1 MENREYTA
9 KDIQILEGLEGIRL
23 RPSMYIGSTGP
34 SGLHQLVFEIVD
46 NAIDEASA
54 GVCTGVEVIVY
65 ADGSASVSDDGS
77 GIPVDMHET
86 GVSALEVTLTKMH
99 AGAKFE
105 GRDSV
110 GYKTA
115 GGLHGIGLKCVNA
128 LSEWLT
134 AEVRRD
140 GNIYQQKYERGD
152 PITKLEVKGKSKRTG
167 TTMTFMPDDEIFDT
181 TIFSYDRLAER
192 LRELAYLNKGIKIT
206 LKDEREREDGRQR
219 EPQTFQYEGGIASF
233 VQYYNQ
239 NKTVLHPNPI
249 YFEGEKDDVYI
260 EISFQYNDEY
270 SENIF
275 SYANNIRT
283 ADGGFHESGFKSA
296 LTRTFNLYAK
306 NNDLL
311 KNMKITLSGDDIR
324 EGLAAVINIKVPEP
338 QFEGQTKARLG
349 NTEAEGI
356 VQAFLNEQLSVYLE
370 ENPDVAKRIIQKSI
384 LAAQAREAARKQREV
399 IRKGGL
405 SSFLRSSKLSDCSER
420 DPALCEI
427 FLVEGDSAGGT
438 AKMGRYREFQAILP
452 LKGKGINV
460 AKWRMDRVLSN
471 EQIVSIISSLGTGIG
486 KDDFNLE
493 KLRYYK
499 VILMADADVDG
510 AHIRTLLLTFFY
522 RQMPQLIE
530 EGHLYIA
537 QPPLYRVSV
546 GRRQQYVQ
554 NEEQMNNFLLQL
566 AMEKTSLM
574 NKRRKKTYTEIQYQD
589 IISWIRR
596 VEKLVNDLARRGVN
610 TENLF
615 SQYTKGER
623 VPLYRIKTEKGEFYR
638 FEGDEMN
645 DILKGDEE
653 MQIEIEIDQNDE
665 EIARGFNHTESVF
678 EDISDMPE
686 IQELDELMGRLRQ
699 HDIFPE
705 DFRSPNREK
714 TLRLS
719 ASLQENNVTEDAA
732 EATHATPLFSLKDGE
747 NGTRGADSVW
757 ELIDEIIDVGR
768 RGLTIYRYKG
778 LAEMNWPQLKETTM
792 DPDKR
797 ILLQVQLEDVV
808 EAERMFSILMGTKV
822 EPRREFIERYGTQ
835 GKLDLYGA

>member
-9 KDIQILEGLEGIRL
+9 KDIQILEGLEGIRR

-34 SGLHQLVFEIVD
+34 SGLHQLVFELVD

-54 GVCTGVEVIVY
+54 GVCTEVQVIVY
-65 ADGSASVSDDGS
+65 ADGSVSVVDDGS
-77 GIPVDMHET
+77 GIPVDIHES
-86 GVSALEVTLTKMH
+86 GLSALEVTLTKMH

-105 GRDSV
+105 GRGAV

-140 GNIYQQKYERGD
+140 GNIYQQKYQRGT
-152 PITKLEVKGKSKRTG
+152 PVTKLEVKGKSKRTG
-167 TTMTFMPDDEIFDT
+167 TTITFMPDDETFDT
-181 TIFSYDRLAER
+181 TIFSYDRLTER

-239 NKTVLHPNPI
+239 NKNVLHPHPI
-249 YFEGEKDDVYI
+249 YFEGEKDDVYV
-260 EISFQYNDEY
+260 EIALQYNDEY

-275 SYANNIRT
+275 SYANNVRT

-296 LTRTFNLYAK
+296 LTRTINSYAK
-306 NNDLL
+306 NNDIL
-311 KNMKITLSGDDIR
+311 KNTKIKSLSGDDIR

-349 NTEAEGI
+349 NTEVEGI
-356 VQAFLNEQLSVYLE
+356 VQTFLNEQLGVYLE
-370 ENPDVAKRIIQKSI
+370 ENPDVAKKIIQKGI

-405 SSFLRSSKLSDCSER
+405 NSFLRSSKLHDCRER

-438 AKMGRYREFQAILP
+438 AKLGRYSQFQAILP

-460 AKWRMDRVLSN
+460 DKWRMDRVLSN
-471 EQIVSIISSLGTGIG
+471 EGIVSIISTLGTGIG

-499 VILMADADVDG
+499 IILMADADVDG

-546 GRRQQYVQ
+546 GRRQQYIQ

-566 AMEKTSLM
+566 AMEKTSLL
-574 NKRRKKTYTEIQYQD
+574 NKRRKKTYTELQYQD

-596 VEKLVNDLARRGVN
+596 VEKLVSDLARRGMD
-610 TENLF
+610 TEKLF
-615 SQYTKGER
+615 SQYMQGER
-623 VPLYRIKTEKGEFYR
+623 VPLYRIKTERGEFYR

-645 DILKGDEE
+645 DILGSDDDVQ
-653 MQIEIEIDQNDE
+653 MQIQIDQNDE
-665 EIARGFNHTESVF
+665 EINHRESVF
-678 EDISDMPE
+678 EDVSDMPE
-686 IQELDELMGRLRQ
+686 IQELYELMEFLRQ
-699 HDIFPE
+699 HDVLPA
-705 DFRSPNREK
+705 DFKLSNREGK
-714 TLRLS
+714 G
-719 ASLQENNVTEDAA
+719 AEDTT

-747 NGTRGADSVW
+747 NGTRGANSVW

-778 LAEMNWPQLKETTM
+778 LAEMNAKQLKETTM
-792 DPDKR
+792 DPDER
-797 ILLQVQLEDVV
+797 VLLQIQLEDVV

-822 EPRREFIERYGTQ
+822 EPRREFIEKYGTQ
-835 GKLDLYGA
+835 GKVDLYGA